1 MPPRWAGAEAWVL
14 PALLPS
20 FPIVLR
26 RVVWRRRMTP
36 EFDEEVVFEV
46 RRKWRGVWTAFVSEG
61 LQEELGGKAIQR
73 RGIG

>member
-1 MPPRWAGAEAWVL
+1 
-14 PALLPS
+14 
-20 FPIVLR
+20 
-26 RVVWRRRMTP
+26 MTP

-73 RGIG
+73 GGIG